1 MVRHVA
7 ESARRLNLDNKDHMA
22 ENNSIHPS
30 YKQRLNTRERRVILV
45 FGHIAAVLLALG
57 LSLLAWATQD
67 EWLGL
72 SLSFLLERPD
82 PWFYLLPVLWLILM
96 IPLYNIRNVHLFQ
109 TALKV
114 VITAAASSLA
124 IYLLIF
130 FVAPAKTLPRRGVI
144 IFFAAA
150 TVLTLLWRRIYGR
163 FFLVKDAFLNTII
176 VGAGKAGRRI
186 AEIINTTD
194 GVPYKV
200 LGFIDDDPEKIGTT
214 IEGYTVLGSSDR
226 FFKIVEDLNVIQII
240 MSISNDLNEQMLDC
254 LTQCEER
261 GVTVTTMPTVYEE
274 LLGRVPVHLLNTD
287 WLLRSFYD
295 MAHTSLFFE
304 IAKRLFDILGSLI
317 GLFFYILFFPVI
329 ALLIYLDSGK
339 PIIYKQVRTGLRGA
353 PFTMCKFRTMVP
365 EAEKDG
371 VARPAS
377 EHDERVTKI
386 GYYLRKSHLD
396 EMPQF
401 YNVLRGELSLV
412 GPRAERPEII
422 KDLQREVP
430 FYRARLLVRPGITG
444 WAQINQSYAAGA
456 EENTEKLEYDLY
468 YIKHRSLLMDLSIIF
483 NTVKTIFAMKGR

>member
-1 MVRHVA
+1 
-7 ESARRLNLDNKDHMA
+7 MA
-22 ENNSIHPS
+22 ENKTIQPSI
-30 YKQRLNTRERRVILV
+30 KQRLNARERRAILL
-45 FGHIAAVLLALG
+45 FGHIVAVILALAV
-57 LSLLAWATQD
+57 SLFAWATQD

-130 FVAPAKTLPRRGVI
+130 FIAPAKTLPRRGVI
-144 IFFAAA
+144 AFFAAA
-150 TVLTLLWRRIYGR
+150 TVFTLLWRRIYAR
-163 FFLVKDAFLNTII
+163 FFFVKNAFLNTII
-176 VGAGKAGRRI
+176 VGAGKAGTRI
-186 AEIINTTD
+186 AQIINTTE
-194 GVPYKV
+194 GAPYRI
-200 LGFIDDDPEKIGTT
+200 LGFIDDDPEKIGKQ
-214 IEGYTVLGSSDR
+214 IEGYTVLGSSAQY
-226 FFKIVEDLNVIQII
+226 FELIEELKVIQVI
-240 MSISNDLNEQMLDC
+240 MAISNDLNEQMFDC
-254 LTQCEER
+254 LTESEER
-261 GVTVTTMPTVYEE
+261 GVIVTTMPMVYEE
-274 LLGRVPVHLLNTD
+274 LLCRVPVHLLNTD

-304 IAKRLFDILGSLI
+304 IAKRFFDVIGSVIGVVFFILLCP
-317 GLFFYILFFPVI
+317 FA
-329 ALLIYLDSGK
+329 ALAIYLDSGR
-339 PIIYKQVRTGLRGA
+339 PIFYTQERLGLRGA
-353 PFTMCKFRTMVP
+353 PFKMIKFRTMVK
-365 EAEKDG
+365 EAEQDG
-371 VARPAS
+371 IARPAS
-377 EHDERVTKI
+377 EHDDRVTKV
-386 GYYLRKSHLD
+386 GHFLRKSHMD

-401 YNVLRGELSLV
+401 INVLRGELSLV

-456 EENTEKLEYDLY
+456 EENTVKLEYDLY

-483 NTVKTIFAMKGR
+483 NTVKAVFALKGR